1 MRETPP
7 VTLSEA
13 DCASSSVRFMRLCS
27 AFSLVCSSSS
37 PPEEKRSVMSATIWP
52 TMPPTS
58 VCVPAGMTSPS
69 TVRFRTDAPLSTRL
83 KRPHSE
89 QLSVRRRPVI
99 LCPCPSKSPRKIG
112 IEAAAPSA
120 SMSSVSTT
128 VSPLNRYPRRSA
140 WQRPAADAESRW
152 RRFRSAASAIGHSD
166 STSTSASRAARMHAG
181 SLFFF
186 MGALLQ
192 SWIFRLRAVRD
203 ASGDD
208 AQVDVAVDA
217 GADKATD
224 RAADL
229 TGHKA
234 DAKHTLARL
243 VRPRGGGH
251 GDAGLIRQS
260 AAEQQNLR
268 QNEQHEQH

>member
-1 MRETPP
+1 MAGPAALLWAASAQAAMRE
-7 VTLSEA
+7 TLSEA

-27 AFSLVCSSSS
+27 AFSSVCSSSS

-83 KRPHSE
+83 KRPYSE

-140 WQRPAADAESRW
+140 WRRPAADAESRW
-152 RRFRSAASAIGHSD
+152 RRFRPPWPLTVLLISPVTRPTTNTRSRNWCVRAAVGMEMLVL
-166 STSTSASRAARMHAG
+166 SASPPPSSRICGRTNSTNSIEM
-181 SLFFF
+181 
-186 MGALLQ
+186 
-192 SWIFRLRAVRD
+192 IVP
-203 ASGDD
+203 
-208 AQVDVAVDA
+208 
-217 GADKATD
+217 
-224 RAADL
+224 
-229 TGHKA
+229 
-234 DAKHTLARL
+234 
-243 VRPRGGGH
+243 RPRACSSARH
-251 GDAGLIRQS
+251 RAG
-260 AAEQQNLR
+260 
-268 QNEQHEQH
+268 